1 MSGRAWSPHGYDVGP
16 SLPLAAVLERFL
28 RAFGVPGPTIP
39 SGSEERAE
47 LYRSLPTGEQ
57 ALVLDNA
64 ASRGPSRLLFR
75 G

>member
-1 MSGRAWSPHGYDVGP
+1 M
-16 SLPLAAVLERFL
+16 LERFL

-47 LYRSLPTGEQ
+47 LYRSLPTGKQ

-64 ASRGPSRLLFR
+64 ATRGHSRLLFR